1 MKELTLPASIVIGCA
16 LLAGA
21 HIGSTAMRTCPCKGA
36 DKDISSE
43 IAAFVRN
50 NPDMFAAPKPAE
62 PAAEP
67 QRPEPPAEAPA
78 ALIKQIMKDKTN
90 HVLGNKKGKYVI
102 IEFFDYQCGWC
113 KRTNNEMLAK
123 LKDAPNIRWIL
134 MDNPIFGE
142 ASEKI
147 ARYGIAAQKQ
157 GKFKEFFEI
166 AETAEEQL
174 DEPALIAI
182 GERLGLNIA
191 KLKADANNQAAK
203 DKIAANRK
211 ISASLNLNGV
221 PMLIVDGKIH
231 PGALIGEGLD
241 NAVNES
247 NKK

>member
-1 MKELTLPASIVIGCA
+1 MKELSLPASIVIGCA
-16 LLAGA
+16 LLAGS
-21 HIGSTAMRTCPCKGA
+21 HVYVMKGCPCKGA
-36 DKDISSE
+36 DKDISAE

-50 NPDMFAAPKPAE
+50 NPEMFAAKPAE

-78 ALIKQIMKDKTN
+78 ALIKQILKDKTN

-134 MDNPIFGE
+134 MDNPIFGPD
-142 ASEKI
+142 SERI
-147 ARYGIAAQKQ
+147 ARYGMAAQKQ

-166 AETAEEQL
+166 AETTEDKL
-174 DEPALIAI
+174 DEEGLIAI
-182 GERLGLNIA
+182 GEKLGLNIE

-211 ISASLNLNGV
+211 ISSSLNLNGV
-221 PMLIVDGKIH
+221 PMLIVDGKVH

-241 NAVNES
+241 EAVKASNE
-247 NKK
+247 K